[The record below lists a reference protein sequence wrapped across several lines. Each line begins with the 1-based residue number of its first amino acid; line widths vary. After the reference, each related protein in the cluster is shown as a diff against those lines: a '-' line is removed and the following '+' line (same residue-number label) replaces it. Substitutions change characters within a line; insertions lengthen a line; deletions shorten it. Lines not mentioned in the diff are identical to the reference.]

1 MTLLGDPDSRRGM
14 RLLGRTLLSYRRE
27 STLAILSALL
37 WMVLVV
43 VGPYLEKLVI
53 DRAILPD
60 QPSLL
65 LPLVG
70 LVVLVGLFKAVGIG
84 GRRFFGFVLS
94 YRAETD
100 LRNRLFEHVQRLAFS
115 FHDRVA
121 TGELMARASTDLSQ
135 VRLVF
140 AMLPITVAN
149 IGLVA
154 ITVVVLILLDPLLG
168 VVSSLA
174 IPVLFLLAARYARRV
189 TRLSF
194 DVQQRLADLAS
205 VVEEGIS
212 GIRVV
217 KAFGAEAETVRR
229 VDGAADGIFRT
240 DHGNAHDPS
249 GQRTHLRAGPGGGNP
264 RRPLAGGIHGH
275 RREDH
280 PRRLRGIHPVPGPL
294 GVPAAN
300 DGMVLRRAS
309 PSIGS
314 RLPDPPAPRDGSR
327 HNRPRETAPSP
338 RGQRGHPLCRRRSSR
353 TPRVHRF
360 SPGSTST
367 SLPAASLAV
376 VGGAGSG
383 KTSLAYLIP
392 RFYDVTSGATLI
404 DGVDVRHLRLDELR
418 REVAIVFED
427 PFLFSSSIREN
438 IAFGA
443 PDATDEQVRLAAR
456 LARAHEFIVALPDGY
471 DTVVGERG
479 YTLSGG
485 QRQRVALAR
494 AVLRDPRVLIL
505 DDATSSVDAVT
516 ERQIREALE
525 EVMAGRTT
533 LIIAHRTSTLALADR
548 VALVDEGRVVAV
560 GTPSRTTRDRAPL
573 RGRPRRDPRRGERGG
588 LVMYARFGGAENKVE
603 RPLALLRRA
612 AHYGKDLARPA
623 LLAMLA
629 TLLATA
635 REIAEPLVIRRGVDD
650 GVVAGDLGDAHNRR
664 RSSTWGSSPSSTSS
678 DDGRSGGGQRGRAIS
693 AGLRVRVFTH
703 LMSLDIPYLLTVEG
717 RCSRLPDD
725 LGYRRPHPV
734 RRLRVHSTWSV
745 RSSPWSVWA

>member
-1 MTLLGDPDSRRGM
+1 MTLLGDPESRHGM
-14 RLLGRTLLSYRRE
+14 RLLGRTLLRYRRE

-43 VGPYLEKLVI
+43 IGPYLEKLVI

-70 LVVLVGLFKAVGIG
+70 LLLLVGLLKAVGIG
-84 GRRFFGFVLS
+84 GRRLFAFILS

-121 TGELMARASTDLSQ
+121 TGELMARSSTDLSQ

-149 IGLVA
+149 VALVA
-154 ITVVVLILLDPLLG
+154 ATVVVLILLDPLLG
-168 VVSSLA
+168 VVASLA

-189 TRLSF
+189 TRISF

-229 VDGAADGIFRT
+229 VDRAADGIFRR
-240 DHGNAHDPS
+240 S
-249 GQRTHLRAGPGGGNP
+249 MELLRIRSANM
-264 RRPLAGGIHGH
+264 
-275 RREDH
+275 
-280 PRRLRGIHPVPGPL
+280 PVFEL
-294 GVPAAN
+294 IPAAGTLAVLWLGGYLVI
-300 DGMVLRRAS
+300 DGRITLGDFVAFTQYLVLLVFPLRMTAWFFAELPR
-309 PSIGS
+309 GS
-314 RLPDPPAPRDGSR
+314 AAAARVLQLLG
-327 HNRPRETAPSP
+327 TAPDVTDP
-338 RGQRGHPLCRRRSSR
+338 EKPQPL
-353 TPRVHRF
+353 PEGNGDIRF
-360 SPGSTST
+360 AEVSFSYPEGPPVLTK
-367 SLPAASLAV
+367 LDLHIPAGTSLAV

-383 KTSLAYLIP
+383 KTTLAYLIP

-404 DGVDVRHLRLDELR
+404 DGVDVRLLRLDELR
-418 REVAIVFED
+418 REVAVVFED
-427 PFLFSSSIREN
+427 PFLFSSTIREN

-516 ERQIREALE
+516 EREIREALQ

-548 VALVDEGRVVAV
+548 VALVDEGRVVAIGSHRELLENV
-560 GTPSRTTRDRAPL
+560 
-573 RGRPRRDPRRGERGG
+573 PR
-588 LVMYARFGGAENKVE
+588 YAAV
-603 RPLALLRRA
+603 LA
-612 AHYGKDLARPA
+612 
-623 LLAMLA
+623 A
-629 TLLATA
+629 TL
-635 REIAEPLVIRRGVDD
+635 EEESGV
-650 GVVAGDLGDAHNRR
+650 A
-664 RSSTWGSSPSSTSS
+664 S
-678 DDGRSGGGQRGRAIS
+678 
-693 AGLRVRVFTH
+693 
-703 LMSLDIPYLLTVEG
+703 
-717 RCSRLPDD
+717 
-725 LGYRRPHPV
+725 
-734 RRLRVHSTWSV
+734 
-745 RSSPWSVWA
+745 

>member
-1 MTLLGDPDSRRGM
+1 MTLLGDPESGRGM
-14 RLLGRTLLSYRRE
+14 RLLGRTLLRYRRE

-70 LVVLVGLFKAVGIG
+70 LLLLVGLLKAVGIG
-84 GRRFFGFVLS
+84 GRRLFAFILS

-121 TGELMARASTDLSQ
+121 TGELMARSSTDLSQ

-149 IGLVA
+149 IALVVA
-154 ITVVVLILLDPLLG
+154 TVVVLILLDPLLG
-168 VVSSLA
+168 VVASLA

-229 VDGAADGIFRT
+229 VDRATDGIFRR
-240 DHGNAHDPS
+240 S
-249 GQRTHLRAGPGGGNP
+249 MEMLRIRSANM
-264 RRPLAGGIHGH
+264 
-275 RREDH
+275 
-280 PRRLRGIHPVPGPL
+280 PVFEL
-294 GVPAAN
+294 IPAA
-300 DGMVLRRAS
+300 GTLAVLWLGGYLVIEGRITLGDFVAFTQYLVLLVFPLRMTAWFFAEL
-309 PSIGS
+309 PRGS
-314 RLPDPPAPRDGSR
+314 AAAARVLQLLG
-327 HNRPRETAPSP
+327 TAPDVTDP
-338 RGQRGHPLCRRRSSR
+338 EKPQPL
-353 TPRVHRF
+353 PEGNGDIRF
-360 SPGSTST
+360 AEVSFSYPEGPPVLTKLDLHIPAGTSI
-367 SLPAASLAV
+367 AV

-383 KTSLAYLIP
+383 KTTLAYLIP

-404 DGVDVRHLRLDELR
+404 DGVDVRQLRLDELR
-418 REVAIVFED
+418 REVAVVFED
-427 PFLFSSSIREN
+427 PFLFSSTIREN

-516 ERQIREALE
+516 EREIREALQ

-560 GTPSRTTRDRAPL
+560 GSHREL
-573 RGRPRRDPRRGERGG
+573 LENVPR
-588 LVMYARFGGAENKVE
+588 YAAV
-603 RPLALLRRA
+603 LA
-612 AHYGKDLARPA
+612 
-623 LLAMLA
+623 A
-629 TLLATA
+629 TL
-635 REIAEPLVIRRGVDD
+635 EEESGV
-650 GVVAGDLGDAHNRR
+650 A
-664 RSSTWGSSPSSTSS
+664 S
-678 DDGRSGGGQRGRAIS
+678 
-693 AGLRVRVFTH
+693 
-703 LMSLDIPYLLTVEG
+703 
-717 RCSRLPDD
+717 
-725 LGYRRPHPV
+725 
-734 RRLRVHSTWSV
+734 
-745 RSSPWSVWA
+745 